1 MELDNQG
8 LMGMID
14 KNAIKKTHLF
24 ENSIPKYIV
33 RSMFAGMYLTI
44 GTAISVVA
52 AEKANHIHPDLGK
65 FVYAI
70 LFSWALIMIIY
81 MDAELGT
88 SNMMYLTVGVNR
100 KTLKAR
106 RALQILLVCIFS
118 NLVGGALSGLL
129 IVQTGPFLDFS
140 SSHYLAETVSAKLLK
155 PGFQVIIEGIFA
167 NIIVNTAIISSAR
180 MKDDAGKLLAVQ
192 FIIAFFAFLG
202 YEHVIANFSSFAM
215 VFFAGGVPEMTTTA
229 VLSNWFFATIGNYI
243 GGGLVIGCTYAW
255 LNKGE
260 TVYFD

>member
-14 KNAIKKTHLF
+14 KNAIKKAHLF

-33 RSMFAGMYLTI
+33 RSIFAGMYLTI
-44 GTAISVVA
+44 GTAISVAA

-65 FVYAI
+65 FVYSL

-88 SNMMYLTVGVNR
+88 SNMMYLTVGVDR
-100 KTLKAR
+100 KILKIR
-106 RALQILLVCIFS
+106 RALQMLTVCIFS
-118 NLVGGALSGLL
+118 NLIGGVLSGAL
-129 IVQTGPFLDFS
+129 IVQTGPFLDIS
-140 SSHYLAETVSAKLLK
+140 SRHYLAETVTAKLAK
-155 PGFQVIIEGIFA
+155 PAVQIIIEGIFA

-202 YEHVIANFSSFAM
+202 YEHVIANFSSFTMA
-215 VFFAGGVPEMTTTA
+215 FFSGSVPGMTVSA
-229 VLSNWFFATIGNYI
+229 VLNNWFFATIGNYI
-243 GGGLVIGCTYAW
+243 GGGLVIGFTYAW

>member
-33 RSMFAGMYLTI
+33 RSIFAGMYLTI
-44 GTAISVVA
+44 GTAIAVVA

-65 FVYAI
+65 FVYSF

-100 KTLKAR
+100 KTLRIR

-118 NLVGGALSGLL
+118 NLIGGVISGAL
-129 IVQTGPFLDFS
+129 IVQTGPFLDFTTN
-140 SSHYLAETVSAKLLK
+140 HYLAETVSAKLAK
-155 PGFQVIIEGIFA
+155 PALQIVIEGIFA

-215 VFFAGGVPEMTTTA
+215 VFFAGGVPGMTLGS
-229 VLSNWFFATIGNYI
+229 VLNNFLFATIGNYI
-243 GGGLVIGCTYAW
+243 GGGLVIGFTYAW